1 MMGDRF
7 RPVRA
12 LWLIPALGLTAV
24 ALAPKMLKHAFAPP
38 QRPIETIPSDLGIDY
53 ETVWLTSRN
62 DTKLHAWWIPV
73 EGSAPAII
81 VLHGWGGNSSLM
93 LPLARHIHD
102 AGFHALFLD
111 ARNHGLSENDSFSS
125 MPRFAEDLEVG
136 AEWVR
141 ARDDVTAV
149 GVLGHSVGAGAAIY
163 AASKGAPLDAV
174 VSVSSFSH
182 PGEMMRDQ
190 INIPKPILIVILEA
204 VQRLIGYRFDELAP
218 RARVGSVEVPLLLV
232 HGDADEVVP
241 VGNLYEIAE
250 AHGDAEIVI
259 VPGGGHSDLEPF
271 EPYVADIVDF
281 FDRNLTASSTIDA
294 DTSSN

>member
-1 MMGDRF
+1 MDDRF
-7 RPVRA
+7 RPVQA

-24 ALAPKMLKHAFAPP
+24 ALAPRMLKRAFAPP

-62 DTKLHAWWIPV
+62 DTQLHAWWIPV

-93 LPLARHIHD
+93 LPLAHHIHEG
-102 AGFHALFLD
+102 GFHALFLD
-111 ARNHGLSENDSFSS
+111 ARNHGMSENDSFSS
-125 MPRFAEDLEVG
+125 MPRFAEDLEV
-136 AEWVR
+136 ATDWVR
-141 ARDDVTAV
+141 ERSDTTAV

-174 VSVSSFSH
+174 VSVSSFAH

-190 INIPKPILIVILEA
+190 INIPKPVLIVVLEA

-218 RARVGSVEVPLLLV
+218 RARVGAVDVPLLLV

-241 VGNLYEIAE
+241 VSDLYEIAQ
-250 AHGDAEIVI
+250 AHGDAEVVI

-281 FDRNLTASSTIDA
+281 FRRNLATSSPIDI
-294 DTSSN
+294 DTSSG